1 MTTTA
6 THEVVVHDEAQEA
19 VEQREVD
26 LLVDLAELRL
36 HEDVALALA
45 RLPHVVQVVDALA
58 PLVHEQRRRLGVG
71 RLDPRREQAT
81 LVGLEVQ
88 ELVEVR
94 VRDLLHGLDVVAR
107 DELLVRVE
115 ELDAGLLERALRQE
129 EALDARQRL
138 VRVVVRLLDEGELLA
153 LRLVEAALDAVRL
166 LELLEREDEELRVV
180 LVRQGRERDRRELAR
195 LEPVDGRRVD
205 GDGLL
210 GRDVRLRARATASGT
225 SHEERERERGG

>member
-1 MTTTA
+1 M
-6 THEVVVHDEAQEA
+6 VHDEAQEA
-19 VEQREVD
+19 VEEREVD
-26 LLVDLAELRL
+26 LLVDLAELGL

-58 PLVHEQRRRLGVG
+58 PLVDEERRRLGVG
-71 RLDPRREQAT
+71 RLDPRGEQAA
-81 LVGLEVQ
+81 LVGLEVE

-94 VRDLLHGLDVVAR
+94 VRDLLHRLDVVAR

-115 ELDAGLLERALRQE
+115 ELDAGLLERALGEE

-138 VRVVVRLLDEGELLA
+138 VRVVVRLLDEGELLS
-153 LRLVEAALDAVRL
+153 LRLVQTTLDAVRL

-180 LVRQGRERDRRELAR
+180 LVRQRREGDGRELAR
-195 LEPVDGRRVD
+195 LEPMDGRRVD

-210 GRDVRLRARATASGT
+210 GRDVRLRARATTSGR
-225 SHEERERERGG
+225 SQEE